1 MSIAVQIR
9 RGTSAENAAF
19 TGIAGELIYTTDDKK
34 IYVHDGINA
43 GGSLVSGAPGDIT
56 AVNAGT
62 GLSGGGVAGDV
73 TLNIAS
79 SGVDTTQLADSAVT
93 TDKITDSAVTTA
105 KIANAAVTADK
116 LGSNSVTT
124 AKIADAAVT
133 ADKLSTSIDL
143 GSLS

>member
-79 SGVDTTQLADSAVT
+79 SGVDTTQLAANAVT
-93 TDKITDSAVTTA
+93 TSKIN
-105 KIANAAVTADK
+105 NAAVTADK
-116 LGSNSVTT
+116 LANDAVTT
-124 AKIADAAVT
+124 SKINNDAVTTVKINNAAVT

>member
-79 SGVDTTQLADSAVT
+79 SGVDTTQLADNAVNT
-93 TDKITDSAVTTA
+93 AKITDSAVTTA

>member
-79 SGVDTTQLADSAVT
+79 SGVDTTQLATNAVTTVKITNSAVT
-93 TDKITDSAVTTA
+93 T
-105 KIANAAVTADK
+105 DK

-124 AKIADAAVT
+124 AKINNAAVT

>member
-62 GLSGGGVAGDV
+62 GLNGGGIAGDV
-73 TLNIAS
+73 TLNIANG
-79 SGVDTTQLADSAVT
+79 GVDTTQLAAN
-93 TDKITDSAVTTA
+93 AVTTA
-105 KIANAAVTADK
+105 KINNAAVTADK
-116 LGSNSVTT
+116 LGNNSVTTDKLANSVVTT
-124 AKIADAAVT
+124 AKINNAAVT

>member
-124 AKIADAAVT
+124 AKINNAAVT

>member
-79 SGVDTTQLADSAVT
+79 SGVDTTQLAANAVNT
-93 TDKITDSAVTTA
+93 AKITDSAVTTA

>member
-19 TGIAGELIYTTDDKK
+19 TGISGELIYTTDDKK
-34 IYVHDGINA
+34 LYVHDGTTA

-56 AVNAGT
+56 AVTAGT
-62 GLSGGGVAGDV
+62 GLSGGGSAGDV
-73 TLNIAS
+73 TLDIANG
-79 SGVDTTQLADSAVT
+79 GVDTDQLA
-93 TDKITDSAVTTA
+93 
-105 KIANAAVTADK
+105 NE
-116 LGSNSVTT
+116 
-124 AKIADAAVT
+124 AVT

>member
-19 TGIAGELIYTTDDKK
+19 TGISGELIYTTDDKK
-34 IYVHDGINA
+34 LYVHDGTTA

-56 AVNAGT
+56 AVTAGT
-62 GLSGGGVAGDV
+62 GLSGGGSAGDV
-73 TLNIAS
+73 TLDIANG
-79 SGVDTTQLADSAVT
+79 GVDTTQLAG
-93 TDKITDSAVTTA
+93 SAVTTA
-105 KIANAAVTADK
+105 KIN
-116 LGSNSVTT
+116 N
-124 AKIADAAVT
+124 AAVT

>member
-79 SGVDTTQLADSAVT
+79 SGVDTTQLASSAVTTSKITNSAVT
-93 TDKITDSAVTTA
+93 TDKL
-105 KIANAAVTADK
+105 NN
-116 LGSNSVTT
+116 NSVTT
-124 AKIADAAVT
+124 AKINDAAVT
-133 ADKLSTSIDL
+133 ADKLSTTIDL